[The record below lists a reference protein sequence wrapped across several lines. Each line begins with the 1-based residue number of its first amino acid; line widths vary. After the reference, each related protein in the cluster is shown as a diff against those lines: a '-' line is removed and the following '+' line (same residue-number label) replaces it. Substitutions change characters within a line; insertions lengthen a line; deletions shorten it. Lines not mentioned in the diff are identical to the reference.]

1 MIQSEKFKNILL
13 PNFTMTK
20 EDIAS
25 AEKDNAT
32 AIEEIAKDLTID
44 EKNAWLDLHN
54 KAEQEIKSMQKIAS
68 EI

>member
-13 PNFTMTK
+13 ANFTMTE
-20 EDIAS
+20 EDITS
-25 AEKDNAT
+25 AEKDKIN

-54 KAEQEIKSMQKIAS
+54 KAEQEIKSMQKIGS

>member
-13 PNFTMTK
+13 ANFTMTE
-20 EDIAS
+20 EDITS
-25 AEKDNAT
+25 AEKDKTN

-54 KAEQEIKSMQKIAS
+54 KAEQ
-68 EI
+68 